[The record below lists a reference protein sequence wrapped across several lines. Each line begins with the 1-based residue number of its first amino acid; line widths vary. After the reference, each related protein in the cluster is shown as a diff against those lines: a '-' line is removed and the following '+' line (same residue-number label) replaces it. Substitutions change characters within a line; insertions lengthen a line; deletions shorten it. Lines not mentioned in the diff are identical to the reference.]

1 MTLANAVRSDPK
13 LKSRGVEVVL
23 WPTAFVRGFVAAL
36 LFALFAAGCGG
47 APDDPEAELRA
58 WVAAAEEEAEARDR
72 RALLARVAE
81 SYIDSRGNNRDG
93 VDKLFRYYFL
103 RQKSVLLL
111 SKIETIEVF
120 GDTAAEVALTVGM
133 AGSSGGLNLSADAW
147 RFELELEKRDG
158 DWLLIGARYGALGE
172 GLQ

>member
-1 MTLANAVRSDPK
+1 MLC
-13 LKSRGVEVVL
+13 VVC
-23 WPTAFVRGFVAAL
+23 
-36 LFALFAAGCGG
+36 AAGCGG
-47 APDDPEAELRA
+47 GADDPEAELRA

-72 RALLARVAE
+72 RALLNRIAD
-81 SYIDSRGNNRDG
+81 SYIDGRGNNRDS

-111 SKIETIEVF
+111 SNIETIEVF
-120 GDTAAEVALTVGM
+120 GGTAAEIALTVGM
-133 AGSSGGLNLSADAW
+133 AGSSGGMNLSADAW

-172 GLQ
+172 ELQ

>member
-1 MTLANAVRSDPK
+1 MTA
-13 LKSRGVEVVL
+13 
-23 WPTAFVRGFVAAL
+23 WPQAFATRYAIAL
-36 LFALFAAGCGG
+36 IGLLLAAGCGG
-47 APDDPEAELRA
+47 GADTPEEEVRA

-72 RALLARVAE
+72 RALIKRVADG
-81 SYIDSRGNNRDG
+81 YIDGRGNNRDS

-103 RQKSVLLL
+103 RQQSVVLL
-111 SKIETIEVF
+111 SNIETIEVF

-147 RFELELEKRDG
+147 RFELELEKREG

-172 GLQ
+172 ELQ